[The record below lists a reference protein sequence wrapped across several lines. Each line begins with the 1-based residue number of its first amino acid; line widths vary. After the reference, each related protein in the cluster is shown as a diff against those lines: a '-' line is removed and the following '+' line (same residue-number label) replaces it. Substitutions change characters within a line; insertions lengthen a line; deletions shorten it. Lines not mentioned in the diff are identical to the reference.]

1 MDNQWIEKYRP
12 TKIEDIVQQDDIVR
26 ILKNTIK
33 TGELPHLIFYGES
46 GTGKTSTILA
56 IAHQLF
62 GSYINERVMELNAS
76 DERGIGIV
84 RDKIILFSKLAIND
98 KPPPF
103 KLVILDEADSMTI
116 DAQACLRQIM
126 EKTASV
132 TRFCFICN
140 YINQIIE
147 PILSRCVKFKFKQV
161 NKYNMINRLKFI
173 AKSENMVLKKE
184 NIETIIKF
192 SNGDLRNAIM
202 LLQNLNYITKINKKN
217 VIHNFNRIINCID
230 EHNIINICK
239 KADIK
244 QIRNE
249 VNRLLNKGYTY
260 TTLLTKIIDE
270 LITCNLS
277 DDLKEDLFIKI
288 GKIEKRLSDGGDEYL
303 QLLNIFTLISKK
315 MKG

>member
-270 LITCNLS
+270 IITCNLS

>member
-217 VIHNFNRIINCID
+217 VIHNFNKIINCID